1 MNHFK
6 QYITNKYIIATALF
20 VVLLLFTDRGN
31 LFDQY
36 KLYKQYRSAKEEHA
50 YYQKQIINAQKD
62 YKELFTN
69 TKNLEKFA
77 RENYLMKRDDE
88 DVFVIEYSK

>member
-1 MNHFK
+1 MNYFK
-6 QYITNKYIIATALF
+6 QYLTNKYVIATVLF

-36 KLYKQYRSAKEEHA
+36 KLYKQYQNAKVEHM
-50 YYQKQIINAQKD
+50 YYQDQISKAQKD
-62 YKELFTN
+62 YEELFTN

-88 DVFVIEYSK
+88 DVFVIEYTK